1 VFLPRV
7 TFEADPFGFRSRNWR
22 LILERPVNAK
32 LVVIILE
39 IRKFHFQI
47 CRRPKQ
53 KMVEAFSTNGSD
65 QSFNKRMREGNERYC
80 FDFRDAEDS
89 QVRLPLMESIQG
101 IMIRTQILRNRL
113 PSSRSIEHATQC
125 PAIDHTGVN
134 AESDDAP
141 RVLVHSDEYP
151 VRPQSH
157 RLTSEQINAMKTIYR
172 VTNESEPG
180 RSAAVR

>member
-22 LILERPVNAK
+22 LILQRPVNAK

-80 FDFRDAEDS
+80 FDFRYAEDS

-101 IMIRTQILRNRL
+101 IIWNSPPTGGTGVVFRAHDIKLQPDVALKFQPDHFANDPDTFDRVQRNRIQI
-113 PSSRSIEHATQC
+113 PQRSGPEWKHF
-125 PAIDHTGVN
+125 
-134 AESDDAP
+134 SD
-141 RVLVHSDEYP
+141 L
-151 VRPQSH
+151 
-157 RLTSEQINAMKTIYR
+157 
-172 VTNESEPG
+172 
-180 RSAAVR
+180 